1 MGIARQNP
9 EFVTDRCLCSKVFKG
24 QNGRQDFNM
33 HALECKHQIALRIAN
48 GAPNIQFP
56 EKIGMDNET
65 IKALEKISSKFS
77 DAAQQFE
84 EKKK

>member
-9 EFVTDRCLCSKVFKG
+9 EFVTDRCLCGKIYKG

-56 EKIGMDNET
+56 DTIGMSDDTLKELKN
-65 IKALEKISSKFS
+65 ISDKFS
-77 DAAQQFE
+77 DAAQMM
-84 EKKK
+84 EKKKS

>member
-9 EFVTDRCLCSKVFKG
+9 EFVTDRCLCGKVFKG
-24 QNGRQDFNM
+24 QNGRQEFNM

-56 EKIGMDNET
+56 EKIGMSDET
-65 IKALEKISSKFS
+65 LRELKNISDKFS
-77 DAAQQFE
+77 DAAQMM
-84 EKKK
+84 EKKKA